1 MATFHSAL
9 YIPLI
14 VVPLHAKTHH
24 LYYGKKNETHQGFV
38 QSLIVLMV
46 GELNT
51 LSI

>member
-9 YIPLI
+9 YYTTYCCSAPCK
-14 VVPLHAKTHH
+14 KTYH
-24 LYYGKKNETHQGFV
+24 LYYGKKKNQTYQGFV

-51 LSI
+51 

>member
-9 YIPLI
+9 YYTTYCCSAPCKKLI
-14 VVPLHAKTHH
+14 ISTT
-24 LYYGKKNETHQGFV
+24 GKKNQTHQGFV

-51 LSI
+51 